1 MCDVLM
7 TALRHAQERIEALE
21 YEQYMTLEEFGEPV
35 DVGAVLEYCADMRI
49 MIGDLNG
56 VAMYRFDAL
65 LCVAYGDDEVC
76 DESVH

>member
-35 DVGAVLEYCADMRI
+35 DETKVLEYCADMGI
-49 MIGDLNG
+49 MIGNMCG
-56 VAMYRFDAL
+56 TSMYRFDAL

>member
-35 DVGAVLEYCADMRI
+35 DEDEVLEYCNDMGI
-49 MIGDLNG
+49 MIGNMFG
-56 VAMYRFDAL
+56 TPMYRFDAL